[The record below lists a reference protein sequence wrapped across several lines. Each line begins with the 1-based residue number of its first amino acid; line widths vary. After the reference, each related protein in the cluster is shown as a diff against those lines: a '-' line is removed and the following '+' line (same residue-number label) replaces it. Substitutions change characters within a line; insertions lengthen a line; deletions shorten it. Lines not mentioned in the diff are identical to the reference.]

1 MTTLTST
8 DHALPLV
15 LQRDGACLREGVARS
30 HGRERN
36 WARTKPRTTTTNTAH
51 HQPHRWVEKVGRS
64 IKGSEAPQVAAQHR
78 PVNREVVEHRCD
90 PEHVH
95 VGRFQR
101 RRPAPSQRNHRTPH
115 RPRPSHTQRELLR
128 AAGREIPLHTPPA
141 AAIPDQRRRLVA
153 QAHQLGIQR
162 GHQLRNSS
170 HHGHLQSR
178 TTGHH
183 ARAA

>member
-64 IKGSEAPQVAAQHR
+64 IKGSEAPHLATIPR
-78 PVNREVVEHRCD
+78 PV
-90 PEHVH
+90 
-95 VGRFQR
+95 
-101 RRPAPSQRNHRTPH
+101 
-115 RPRPSHTQRELLR
+115 
-128 AAGREIPLHTPPA
+128 
-141 AAIPDQRRRLVA
+141 LVA
-153 QAHQLGIQR
+153 P
-162 GHQLRNSS
+162 
-170 HHGHLQSR
+170 
-178 TTGHH
+178 
-183 ARAA
+183 